1 MQSFIFLVHTIT
13 LSEQPS
19 ITGDIP
25 EGGQSTIGIIN
36 NCPSQT
42 AASDEIETPANHL
55 YDDLINYT
63 SQASHTDSE
72 CSHINHKTSISGA
85 NVEAGMNIMVK
96 KTVDLTKDKDDSGS
110 HTYAVLEEAVPPV
123 PER

>member
-1 MQSFIFLVHTIT
+1 MLTPNSLT

-19 ITGDIP
+19 VTGDIA
-25 EGGQSTIGIIN
+25 EGGQSTIDTIN

-42 AASDEIETPANHL
+42 AAGNEIETPANHL

-63 SQASHTDSE
+63 SQASHIDSK
-72 CSHINHKTSISGA
+72 CSQMDHKTSISGINA
-85 NVEAGMNIMVK
+85 EAATNTVIVK
-96 KTVDLTKDKDDSGS
+96 NTVDLTKDKDNSGI